1 MEEKYLEIKL
11 LKGIGQIEF
20 GMNPSQVISIMD
32 EEQVYENW
40 MGGNLNSSLLFQGM
54 ILDFDQHNS
63 NGPIKD
69 SKFCGIKINSRKDIY
84 LFGRKL
90 IEWNEFEFV
99 EVLHANKIQFE
110 QLPNKSIVSKELEFE
125 IYFDKEDDSVWLEFW
140 SFE

>member
-110 QLPNKSIVSKELEFE
+110 QPPNKSIVSKELEFE

>member
-99 EVLHANKIQFE
+99 EVLHTNKIQFE